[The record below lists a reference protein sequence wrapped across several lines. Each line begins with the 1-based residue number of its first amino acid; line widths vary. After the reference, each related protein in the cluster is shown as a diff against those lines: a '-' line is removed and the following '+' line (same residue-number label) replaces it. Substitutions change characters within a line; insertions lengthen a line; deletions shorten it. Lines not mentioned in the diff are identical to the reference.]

1 LLLRIEQLFEY
12 PEGMDFRSETYPAP
26 PGVTV
31 SLVESEFHGIVS
43 EFAAERAMTAL
54 AEMLDRAPQ
63 WSDFATIESCRAVEL
78 EPAGRLMLMS
88 AADRLTNFLA
98 AETMSQ
104 VVDFV
109 GELENPDYRRDQ
121 LSAKEVGH
129 ATRRTEDSAAAQI
142 AFFRRLVQEF
152 PGFPLALRAGDIS
165 LTHCRI
171 LDDETRDTEDPE
183 ALQKIGFHALKAAQ
197 SQTAG
202 AFRKTVRAL
211 VKRFDQD
218 VAARRRRAQRR
229 RGITFTDH
237 GDGLTTMS
245 LTGRTEEMTAVK
257 TRLDEG
263 GRQLQEAD
271 KAAHEQAVAEAQ
283 AAGAEPPVRERLTS
297 TQARS
302 DAAIALLIGTVDAE
316 GTVVYNPRAAMRI
329 CLELVMDVATLQGR
343 RDGVARLGDET
354 ISAATARELLE
365 LAESVRPV
373 TVDAMGVMLDYG
385 TKLYLPGRQ
394 RRHVGRRDRFTC
406 RCCGRKATRGEMDH
420 VIEFL
425 KGGPTASWNCQW
437 MCPRCH
443 QLKTDGLI
451 DVQGR
456 ADHDLVLTT
465 TSGLVFVS
473 LPPPYLEDPERD
485 VHRWGHQP
493 PVGFTVTPRP
503 WASPPA
509 DDAGPDEPGSP
520 APPGRR
526 ALLELLRSRRPSD
539 IPPDDPP
546 PF

>member
-1 LLLRIEQLFEY
+1 LRVEHLFEC

-31 SLVESEFHGIVS
+31 SLVESEFHGIVA

-63 WSDFATIESCRAVEL
+63 WSDFEVLRSCEGLDL
-78 EPAGRLMLMS
+78 EPAGQLMLMT
-88 AADRLTNFLA
+88 ATQRLARFLD
-98 AETMSQ
+98 AESIGQ
-104 VVDFV
+104 ALDFV
-109 GELENPDYRRDQ
+109 GAAENPDYRRDQ
-121 LSAKEVGH
+121 VAALEYGH
-129 ATRRTEDSAAAQI
+129 ATGRTPGSSEHTI
-142 AFFRRLVQEF
+142 AFYRRIVAEF
-152 PGFPLALRAGDIS
+152 PDFHVAMRAGEVS
-165 LTHCRI
+165 LAHCRI
-171 LDDETRDTEDPE
+171 LDEETRDTVDPD
-183 ALQKIGFHALKAAQ
+183 ALRKIAHHALLAAA
-197 SQTAG
+197 SQPAG
-202 AFRKTVRAL
+202 PFRKTVRAL

-218 VAARRRRAQRR
+218 AAARRRRAQRR
-229 RGITFTDH
+229 RGVTFTDH
-237 GDGLTTMS
+237 GDGLTTMQ
-245 LTGRTEEMTAVK
+245 LTGRTEEMTAVRS
-257 TRLDEG
+257 RLEEG
-263 GRQLQEAD
+263 ARQLQAAD
-271 KAAHEQAVAEAQ
+271 KAAHEKAVADAE
-283 AAGAEPPVRERLTS
+283 AAGEQPPARERLTS
-297 TQARS
+297 GQARS
-302 DAAIALLIGTVDAE
+302 DAAVALLIGTVDAE
-316 GTVVYNPRAAMRI
+316 GTVVYNPRSSMRI
-329 CLELVMDVATLQGR
+329 CLELVMDVATLEGR
-343 RDGVARLGDET
+343 RDGVARLGEET

-373 TVDAMGVMLDYG
+373 TVDAMGSMLDYG
-385 TKLYLPGRQ
+385 TEVYLPGRQ
-394 RRHVGRRDRFTC
+394 RRHVGHRDRFTC
-406 RCCGRKATRGEMDH
+406 RRCGRKATRGEMDH